1 MYNLIN
7 VHNSIISL
15 FILFYFV
22 RFFFLLSQ
30 RCFFFQTNTK
40 LKQKRSFIL
49 LLLLFLTKQN
59 TQHDITLLFSLDM
72 FETKRDKL
80 LKNKNDCPFLHFIFF
95 LFNRLCIYTFAS
107 LFVF

>member
-49 LLLLFLTKQN
+49 LLLLLLLTKQN

-80 LKNKNDCPFLHFIFF
+80 LKNKNDCPFLHFI
-95 LFNRLCIYTFAS
+95 LFS
-107 LFVF
+107 L